1 MQTIIICT
9 SCARQIPANTPM
21 GRCADCVEGVAT
33 TAPSQRTQGEPAM
46 IDGAMFGRYQL
57 GPRIGSG
64 GMGVVHKAR
73 DLKLER
79 EVALKM
85 IHDGPHASA
94 LALGLFREEV
104 KAFARLDHPHVV
116 PIYEAGEHAG
126 QVYFTMKLLP
136 SDLKSQIGRFAG
148 DPIGAA
154 ALVEKIALAVRH
166 LHQHGILHRDL
177 KPANILLDDAS
188 PPNPYVA
195 DFGVAK
201 MLGEDGQILRT
212 GVIVGTP
219 HYMAPEQAAGKHVTW
234 AADVYSLGVIL
245 YEVLVRELP
254 FQGNALE
261 LEQAKQSPP
270 RDPHAID
277 PRVDR
282 DLAKICLRCLDR
294 EPEHRYPS
302 AVALAIALRRY
313 LNGEPF
319 EGAGRAR
326 RLWRWCLRHSLV
338 TGLLMGALLFLVLLT
353 ARAVALVGEQQAVKR
368 AQVLQVNMRDAANG
382 AGTVLAHLRWLSDV
396 VKRAAGDEALVRAV
410 EGDDEAAMQAFC
422 ARTYAHSEYPV
433 NGVPSRFDL
442 WMILDHEGVLR
453 AQFGKKG
460 GLPVGPE
467 RDFKWRDYFTGAKRI
482 ADDGEY
488 LTHISRAFRSEHDRD
503 YKFAI
508 STPIYGKDGSLA
520 GVLVAGVAE
529 DAKLL
534 SPALDGAE
542 SVTVLAAPRD
552 SERLP
557 EAGVRLPYL
566 ILRHRGLGP
575 GQSVGTA
582 DEQVLRVG
590 QSELGGDRDP
600 LWPAAPDR
608 IESTHDY
615 IDPIAAIDPDYI
627 GAWSAGF
634 APVGSTGW
642 VVIVQS
648 LEEETMKPELT
659 LFRQLAKSIAVSAI
673 PGLMLVLF
681 AALYSRRRRLR
692 SG

>member
-9 SCARQIPANTPM
+9 LCARQIPATTPT
-21 GRCADCVEGVAT
+21 GRCADCVQGVAN
-33 TAPSQRTQGEPAM
+33 TAPAQRPHDDPAM
-46 IDGAMFGRYQL
+46 SPGAIFGRYQL

-136 SDLKSQIGRFAG
+136 SDLKSQIGRFDG

-201 MLGEDGQILRT
+201 TLGEDGQFLRT

-219 HYMAPEQAAGKHVTW
+219 QYMAPEQAAGKRVTW

-254 FQGNALE
+254 FQGTAQE
-261 LEQAKQSPP
+261 IERAKQSPP
-270 RDPHAID
+270 KDPHAID

-282 DLAKICLRCLDR
+282 DISRICLRCLDK

-313 LNGEPF
+313 LDGEPF
-319 EGAGRAR
+319 EGASRAR
-326 RLWRWCLRHSLV
+326 RFWRWCLRHSVV
-338 TGLLMGALLFLVLLT
+338 TGLIMGALLFLVLVT

-368 AQVLQVNMRDAANG
+368 AQVLQTNMHDAATG

-396 VKRAAGDEALVRAV
+396 VRRAAADKALARAV
-410 EGDDEAAMQAFC
+410 EDADEAAMQAVC
-422 ARTYAHSEYPV
+422 ERLYANSEAPA

-442 WMILDHEGVLR
+442 WMILDREGILR
-453 AQFGKKG
+453 AQFGKQG
-460 GLPVGPE
+460 ALPAGPE
-467 RDFKWRDYFTGAKRI
+467 RDFKWRDYFIGAQEI
-482 ADDGEY
+482 ADAGEH
-488 LTHISRAFRSEHDRD
+488 LTHISRAFRSEHDQKH
-503 YKFAI
+503 KFAI
-508 STPIYGKDGSLA
+508 STPIYGKDGRMA
-520 GVLVAGVAE
+520 AVLVAGVAA

-534 SPALDGAE
+534 SPALDSAQ

-552 SERLP
+552 LERRP
-557 EAGVRLPYL
+557 EPGARLPYL
-566 ILRHRGLGP
+566 ILRHRALDP
-575 GQSVGTA
+575 GASIGTA
-582 DEQVLRVG
+582 DEQVRRVG
-590 QSELGGDRDP
+590 ESEPDGDRDP
-600 LWPAAPDR
+600 LWPAALER
-608 IESTHDY
+608 LESTHDY
-615 IDPIAAIDPDYI
+615 IDPVGEINADYI
-627 GAWSAGF
+627 GKWSTGF

-648 LEEETMKPELT
+648 QDAETMKPELT
-659 LFRQLAKSIAVSAI
+659 LVRQLAKSIAISAI
-673 PGLMLVLF
+673 PGVLLVSF

-692 SG
+692 PA